1 MLLLGEYVLLVGY
14 QPHLLYFRIFP
25 GRFGFWDRFSLCSS
39 GWPETCH
46 VEQVVPKLGVRLL
59 PLPPRYRDYRYR
71 PPCSSLI
78 LSNCCRLLLEKK
90 KKWGG
95 YFNVPAPPQINTSV
109 SQPRWIIYFVHV
121 ICLLLT
127 PTVCLSVS
135 LSISLYA
142 YVYFC
147 GCVIVW
153 ACDSLLFKARLL

>member
-95 YFNVPAPPQINTSV
+95 YFNVPAPPNQYICKPATVNNLFCSCYLSAANPHRLSV
-109 SQPRWIIYFVHV
+109 CISVYLS
-121 ICLLLT
+121 ICICVFLW
-127 PTVCLSVS
+127 VCNCLSM
-135 LSISLYA
+135 
-142 YVYFC
+142 
-147 GCVIVW
+147 W
-153 ACDSLLFKARLL
+153 